1 MTKIKKNKTGN
12 WDKKIAVAC
21 ITKRSNHYR
30 LTKCHFDIRTVKVCT
45 KESRPNIN
53 GKLFLQKLRNETKSE
68 LSIFSE
74 FETAL
79 EMTITYSDTRFL
91 AI

>member
-1 MTKIKKNKTGN
+1 MNKKSVISPFVYIKKIVFMTKIKKNKTGN

-53 GKLFLQKLRNETKSE
+53 GKLFL
-68 LSIFSE
+68 
-74 FETAL
+74 
-79 EMTITYSDTRFL
+79 
-91 AI
+91 